1 MSNKHFYPEDMQIEI
16 PMTIK
21 VKVRSISAYGDNP
34 ENMMS
39 EGKFDMRQIQD
50 AIMEAIQDKNSMYEQ
65 HADMFGI
72 DICFEMV
79 PV

>member
-1 MSNKHFYPEDMQIEI
+1 MAF
-16 PMTIK
+16 IK
-21 VKVRSISAYGDNP
+21 
-34 ENMMS
+34 
-39 EGKFDMRQIQD
+39 GKFDMRQIQD
-50 AIMEAIQDKNSMYEQ
+50 AIMEAIPDKNSMYEQ